1 MKSFESRR
9 PVTVTH
15 HSGTIFIGPRVCEVI
30 IRGCAKSEATER
42 SGTGS
47 AMMGAAHLGERKSAK
62 QRESQE
68 LFILVCKV
76 GKNWARCSTPEIKG
90 RMQVK
95 SSKKKKNLKTV
106 RKK

>member
-1 MKSFESRR
+1 M
-9 PVTVTH
+9 
-15 HSGTIFIGPRVCEVI
+15 I
-30 IRGCAKSEATER
+30 IRGCAKSEDTEK

-47 AMMGAAHLGERKSAK
+47 AMMGAARLGERKPAE
-62 QRESQE
+62 QREYQE

-90 RMQVK
+90 KMQVK
-95 SSKKKKNLKTV
+95 SSKKKKNLKTI